1 MKTATEKAV
10 AYAKERGKI
19 ISFDPNLRKPLWR
32 SLEDARQAML
42 WGLSQAD
49 IVKISDEE
57 VLFLWHCEPQEALA
71 ILHEQYGVKL
81 AFVTLGPNGC
91 LYSGNG
97 YTGQARCPKVHP
109 VDTTGAGDIFGG
121 SVLARLLQLNKPLSA
136 MDDADLRQAT
146 RFACCAASLSTER
159 FGGISSVVPLA
170 DVLRCLADES
180 V

>member
-1 MKTATEKAV
+1 MKKGHNFA
-10 AYAKERGKI
+10 R
-19 ISFDPNLRKPLWR
+19 LRFCL
-32 SLEDARQAML
+32 LYT
-42 WGLSQAD
+42 SQ
-49 IVKISDEE
+49 
-57 VLFLWHCEPQEALA
+57 
-71 ILHEQYGVKL
+71 
-81 AFVTLGPNGC
+81 
-91 LYSGNG
+91 
-97 YTGQARCPKVHP
+97 P